1 MKKIVLVSLIA
12 MSAIPG
18 AAGATDTPR
27 ERQFCTRI
35 ETRSGSHMAYR
46 RVCRTA
52 EQWRQAL
59 GADWRQHISGARDVQ
74 NTMDGVAMRSARQ
87 SNPAIAPSSD

>member
-1 MKKIVLVSLIA
+1 MKKIVLVALIA

-18 AAGATDTPR
+18 TAGAVDTSR
-27 ERQFCTRI
+27 ERQYCTRI
-35 ETRSGSHMAYR
+35 ETRSGSHMGYR

-59 GADWRQHISGARDVQ
+59 GPDWRQHVSGARDVQ
-74 NTMDGVAMRSARQ
+74 DTMDGVVMRSARQ
-87 SNPAIAPSSD
+87 AGPAIAPSTD